1 MPQSEAAPSHVS
13 DDRELLVRIARQDRR
28 AFEVLYR
35 RYYRRVFH
43 FVARLVRQEAAAEEV
58 VSDTMF
64 AVWQGAGSFEGASSV
79 STWMLGIAYRQAMKL
94 LEKNRKHRVVD
105 SDDEALA
112 ATVDAHPDADP
123 ELAAIS
129 DSYSALL
136 QKGMSGLQEH
146 HRVVVELTAMGHSYG
161 EISQIVGC
169 PENTVKTRMFH
180 ARLQLKRYLDAVSSD
195 HDAAR
200 ATAPATPGT
209 PHRTPATRTE
219 INSLDGAAR
228 RSGYRL

>member
-1 MPQSEAAPSHVS
+1 
-13 DDRELLVRIARQDRR
+13 
-28 AFEVLYR
+28 
-35 RYYRRVFH
+35 
-43 FVARLVRQEAAAEEV
+43 
-58 VSDTMF
+58 
-64 AVWQGAGSFEGASSV
+64 
-79 STWMLGIAYRQAMKL
+79 MLGIAYRQAKKL
-94 LEKNRKHRVVD
+94 LVKNSKHRVVD
-105 SDDEALA
+105 SDEEALA
-112 ATVDAHPDADP
+112 TTVDAHPDADP

-180 ARLQLKRYLDAVSSD
+180 ARLQLKRYLDTVGSE
-195 HDAAR
+195 HEH
-200 ATAPATPGT
+200 T
-209 PHRTPATRTE
+209 PHRTPAAGTE